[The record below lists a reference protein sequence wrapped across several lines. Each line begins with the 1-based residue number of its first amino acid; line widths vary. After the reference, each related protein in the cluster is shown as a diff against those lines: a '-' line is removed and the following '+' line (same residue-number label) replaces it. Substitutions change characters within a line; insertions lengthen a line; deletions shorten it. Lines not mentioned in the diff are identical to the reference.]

1 MAKKMSPKG
10 KKVAGNKFIGVDEV
24 YDKKTRKKEDK
35 SMKTAGIEKLLEKSE
50 KKMGYSN
57 KPRVKPAK
65 KPGKLV
71 KGQKKVK

>member
-24 YDKKTRKKEDK
+24 YDRKRRKKEDR
-35 SMKTAGIEKLLEKSE
+35 SMKTAGMEKLLEKAE

-57 KPRVKPAK
+57 KPKVKAAK

-71 KGQKKVK
+71 HGQKKVK